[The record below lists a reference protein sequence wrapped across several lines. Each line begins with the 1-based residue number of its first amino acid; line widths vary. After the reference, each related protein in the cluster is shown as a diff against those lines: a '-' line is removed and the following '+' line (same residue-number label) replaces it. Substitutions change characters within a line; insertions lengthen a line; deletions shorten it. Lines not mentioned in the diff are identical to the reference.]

1 MTGTMIEMYHYFIIL
16 LLIVQTYGQLT
27 VKLLDTALLVNEG
40 QQFQLRVQKTGLVT
54 TVVNVVVAVS
64 FTRLMY
70 FMGGGGGQEC
80 GWVVNVANIIIIT
93 ELNI

>member
-64 FTRLMY
+64 ISCFL
-70 FMGGGGGQEC
+70 EVKC
-80 GWVVNVANIIIIT
+80 GKYYT
-93 ELNI
+93 